1 MMNDK
6 ASILLKLAS
15 HITELRNAKKLTIHG
30 LAQAAG
36 IEYALMQRIEK
47 GKVNLQFTTLVKI
60 SKGLDMHFDDM
71 MNGLRFSE

>member
-1 MMNDK
+1 MIDK
-6 ASILLKLAS
+6 DTILLKMAS
-15 HITELRNAKKLTIHG
+15 HITVMRNSKNLSIHG
-30 LAQAAG
+30 LAQAAD

-60 SKGLDMHFDDM
+60 SKGLDMHFDEM